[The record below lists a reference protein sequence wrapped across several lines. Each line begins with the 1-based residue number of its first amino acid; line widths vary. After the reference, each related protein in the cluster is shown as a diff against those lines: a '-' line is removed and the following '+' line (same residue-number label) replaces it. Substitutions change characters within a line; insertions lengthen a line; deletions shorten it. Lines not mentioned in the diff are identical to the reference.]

1 MKKLFI
7 VFMATFALALAFLPC
22 SEAIATSYST
32 SFPKTENPISQ
43 NGKWINGGTVGLDW
57 SNVQTTGGS
66 PGKAYGTQNGA
77 TAEYN
82 DSIALLTGTWGPN
95 QTVTATV
102 YTTIT
107 GNSNF
112 EEVEL
117 HVRSSLSAHN
127 STGYEINFSVNPS
140 NPYVQIVRWN
150 GPFGSWTELNGTGS
164 YGAKNGDVIMAKVDS
179 TNTITAY
186 INGTAVL
193 SWQDSTFTTGSP
205 GVGFY
210 AQSTTGTITD
220 NQYGFTSY
228 SATDGTASNLAGPFT
243 DLSLMI
249 TYEEEIGNGSQTLSE
264 GQNFVTVTPGIDQAI
279 KGGLKYDPVLYLI
292 FDSNENLTSIYIS
305 WISPNQTPGY
315 PFSGQRIWTMSC
327 QPGAIAMKPQ
337 VSLTKPPATK
347 SNLIEGNAAC
357 TICPDGIAFNNP
369 TPTQLGGNPNGTPT
383 GVCNGGGPYGVGYL
397 TFTGTDYKSLDAG
410 SSPPSYYTTSVS
422 VTGAVGGSAFNY
434 VGDDWAS
441 KDGVKYSDWTTF
453 PAIFTGTF
461 DAKVAPCSTDP
472 SCITQY

>member
-1 MKKLFI
+1 MRKLFI
-7 VFMATFALALAFLPC
+7 LCLILLALAFL
-22 SEAIATSYST
+22 SGAEAIATTYTT
-32 SFPKTENPISQ
+32 SFPLTENPISE
-43 NGKWINGGTVGLDW
+43 NGNWINGGTVGLDW

-220 NQYGFTSY
+220 NQYGFTNF
-228 SATDGTASNLAGPFT
+228 SATDGTST
-243 DLSLMI
+243 
-249 TYEEEIGNGSQTLSE
+249 TQY
-264 GQNFVTVTPGIDQAI
+264 TVTFQTDGTSGATLTGSTTQTVNQGANCTAVTANAPPNYSFVDWTGT
-279 KGGLKYDPVLYLI
+279 GG
-292 FDSNENLTSIYIS
+292 F
-305 WISPNQTPGY
+305 
-315 PFSGQRIWTMSC
+315 
-327 QPGAIAMKPQ
+327 
-337 VSLTKPPATK
+337 AT
-347 SNLIEGNAAC
+347 
-357 TICPDGIAFNNP
+357 TTNNP
-369 TPTQLGGNPNGTPT
+369 LTVTDVTQNMTITANFAHKTP
-383 GVCNGGGPYGVGYL
+383 
-397 TFTGTDYKSLDAG
+397 
-410 SSPPSYYTTSVS
+410 SPPTMLNI
-422 VTGAVGGSAFNY
+422 SA
-434 VGDDWAS
+434 
-441 KDGVKYSDWTTF
+441 
-453 PAIFTGTF
+453 
-461 DAKVAPCSTDP
+461 
-472 SCITQY
+472 Q